1 MKIFLTGA
9 AGTVAKGIAPIL
21 TASGHEIKA
30 VDMKT
35 PADCRYADFSVCN
48 ILDYDSLKTAMRSC
62 DTVLHLAAI
71 PRPNLADASEIFR
84 VNCQGTFNVFR
95 AAEENGIKKIVQAS
109 SINAL
114 GYSFGVKE
122 APIKYFPIDE
132 DHPTFTTDAYSFS
145 KNVTEDIAAYFWR
158 RKNINCISFRIAG
171 VTSVDSPRTVERYK
185 EIRKMAVA
193 IMDLPET
200 ESRKTVDAMLNEIN
214 KKRSELIFESSTY
227 PWGIHTPEVGLP
239 EITRRICGAQ
249 GNLLA
254 FIDTRDLAQAIVKA
268 LGKDLIG
275 CFNMY
280 LNHDRNCLCIDSARF
295 IKHFFPNVTELKKP
309 FHSDESLISVDLA
322 KSLLGFK
329 PEFGYQ

>member
-9 AGTVAKGIAPIL
+9 AGMVAKGIAPIL

-35 PADCRYADFSVCN
+35 PGDCGYTDFSVCN
-48 ILDYDSLKTAMRSC
+48 ILDYDSLKTAMSSC

-84 VNCQGTFNVFR
+84 VNCQGTFNIFR

-109 SINAL
+109 SVNVL

-145 KNVTEDIAAYFWR
+145 KNVAEDIAAYFWR

-171 VTSVDSPRTVERYK
+171 VSSIGALPRSERYK
-185 EIRKMAVA
+185 AIRQSIIE

-200 ESRKTVDAMLNEIN
+200 ESRKTIDVMLNEFN
-214 KKRSELIFESSTY
+214 KKRNELIFESSQY
-227 PWGIHTPEVGLP
+227 PKGIHSSEVVLP
-239 EITRRICGAQ
+239 EMTRRICGLQ
-249 GNLLA
+249 CNLLA
-254 FIDTRDLAQAIVKA
+254 FIDPRDLAQAMIK
-268 LGKDLIG
+268 GIEKDLPG

-280 LNHDRNCLCIDSARF
+280 LNHTGNCLCIDSARF
-295 IKHFFPNVTELKKP
+295 IKYFFPNVTEIRKP

-322 KSLLGFK
+322 KNLLGFK
-329 PEFGYQ
+329 PEFGL